1 MIELMLQM
9 GMGTEARGR
18 KRRRSEPT
26 VRNLRGA
33 ELNPE
38 VCWSLT
44 LWAVW
49 QEGLF
54 CTGAVLCV
62 GLQRSPQ
69 GLARL
74 QPSAQWRFYLPFKAH
89 LFLKGGVWGCVQWS
103 ISQSISGSLSS
114 SRIRWGRD
122 KVTALSLGL
131 AWLLYSG
138 LAM

>member
-18 KRRRSEPT
+18 ERRRSEPT

-44 LWAVW
+44 LWSVW

-89 LFLKGGVWGCVQWS
+89 LFLKGGVWGYV
-103 ISQSISGSLSS
+103 
-114 SRIRWGRD
+114 
-122 KVTALSLGL
+122 
-131 AWLLYSG
+131 
-138 LAM
+138 